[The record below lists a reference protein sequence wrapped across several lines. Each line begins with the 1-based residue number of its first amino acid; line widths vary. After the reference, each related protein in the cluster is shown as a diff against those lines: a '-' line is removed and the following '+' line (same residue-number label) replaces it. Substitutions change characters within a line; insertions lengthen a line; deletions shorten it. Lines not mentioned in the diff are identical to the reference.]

1 MVKKLRGYLKEKRKS
16 QGLTQQ
22 NVAER
27 LNISTQYYSL
37 IEKGERQ
44 ESLNLSM
51 LDKLAEIF
59 GVPLSDLIT
68 AERQFSEKAS

>member
-1 MVKKLRGYLKEKRKS
+1 MRGYLKEMREKKGFS
-16 QGLTQQ
+16 QVTIA
-22 NVAER
+22 AE
-27 LNISTQYYSL
+27 LKISQQYYSL

-51 LDKLAEIF
+51 LCKLAEVF
-59 GVPLSDLIT
+59 SVPLSDLIA

>member
-1 MVKKLRGYLKEKRKS
+1 MVKELREYLKEKRKS
-16 QGLTQQ
+16 KGLTQQ

-44 ESLNLSM
+44 ESLNLST

-59 GVPLSDLIT
+59 GVPLSDLIA